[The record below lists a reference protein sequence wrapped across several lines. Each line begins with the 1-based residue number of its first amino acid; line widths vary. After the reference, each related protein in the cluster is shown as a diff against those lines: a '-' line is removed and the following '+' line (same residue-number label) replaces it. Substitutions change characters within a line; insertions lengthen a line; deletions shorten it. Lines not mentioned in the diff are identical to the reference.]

1 MKKDETKEQKNKKIK
16 IGIILISVFILGWFF
31 GSQDAKISRVGF
43 TPKLIERD
51 SSESS
56 ADFSVFWRAWD
67 LIVEKYDG
75 EVDFK
80 KMIYGAIKGM
90 SEALGDPYTVFMT
103 PEESQAL
110 ENELSGV
117 IYGIGAEIGI
127 KNDKLTVIS
136 PLSESPAEEAGLM
149 PGDIIIKIDDEETTK
164 MSVDEAV
171 SKIRGKEGTNVVL
184 TIARGKTEKTYKIKR
199 SKITIKSVN
208 HEIIEENI
216 GYIEITRFDEK
227 TTTNLRKALDEFAS
241 KNIEKIILDLRGNP
255 GGYLD
260 QSISVSSEFLEKGVI
275 VTEKKDVDTNGKRY
289 EYKASGRGKMTDK
302 KYKIVVLV
310 NEGSASAAEIVAG
323 ALKDHKRATIVGET
337 TFGKGSVQEIE
348 NLSGGAKMRITV
360 AHWYTP
366 NGQNIAKSG
375 IKPDI
380 EAKLT
385 EEDYDK
391 GRDPQ
396 LKRAISIL
404 NK

>member
-136 PLSESPAEEAGLM
+136 PLSGSPAEEAGLM